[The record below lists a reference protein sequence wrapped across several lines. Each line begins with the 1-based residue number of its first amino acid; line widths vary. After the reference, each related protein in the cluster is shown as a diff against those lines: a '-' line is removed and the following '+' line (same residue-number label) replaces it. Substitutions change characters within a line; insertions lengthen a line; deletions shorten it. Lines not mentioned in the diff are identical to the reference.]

1 MKLKQIHELAV
12 QLGAEAVPIGGKNFP
27 DCQVLNLPQAEVKTI
42 YAGIDIGVGEL
53 LLIDKLRSC
62 GQRIDAVLS
71 HHPLAKA
78 AYLMAEVARIQ
89 EKNWVRCG
97 VDKEVAGKLADKL
110 IREANLEA
118 GSANYLQVRDSAR
131 LLGLP
136 LISLHTALDN
146 LVQKFFIDLLAD
158 KENDSLEQVLEDIQ
172 SIEECR
178 ISSED
183 GVKPYS
189 AGKADPKA
197 KLGNCLVDMTG
208 GLDPLSE
215 IFEHLKEAGIDTM
228 VGMHYGMENIKAM
241 EESGMACLVCGHMA
255 GDSIG
260 INLFCDQLAA
270 RGIKVIAGSGLYR
283 VERLDH
289 D

>member
-1 MKLKQIHELAV
+1 M
-12 QLGAEAVPIGGKNFP
+12 GAEAVPIGGKNFP
-27 DCQVLNLPQAEVKTI
+27 DCQVLNLPQAEVRTI
-42 YAGIDIGVGEL
+42 YTGIDIGVGEL

-89 EKNWVRCG
+89 EKNWVQCG
-97 VDKEVAGKLADKL
+97 VDSGVAKKLADKL

-131 LLGLP
+131 ILGMP

-146 LVQKFFIDLLAD
+146 LVQKFFIDLLAG
-158 KENDSLEQVLEDIQ
+158 KEDATLEQVLDDIQ

-178 ISSED
+178 ISSAD
-183 GVKPYS
+183 GVKPYM

-197 KLGNCLVDMTG
+197 KIGKYLVDMTG
-208 GLDPLSE
+208 GLDPPSE
-215 IFEHLKEAGIDTM
+215 IFEHLKEAGMDTM
-228 VGMHYGMENIKAM
+228 VGMHYSTENINAM

-260 INLFCDQLAA
+260 INLFCDRLAA
-270 RGIKVIAGSGLYR
+270 RGIEVISGSGLYR
-283 VERLDH
+283 VERLEND
-289 D
+289 